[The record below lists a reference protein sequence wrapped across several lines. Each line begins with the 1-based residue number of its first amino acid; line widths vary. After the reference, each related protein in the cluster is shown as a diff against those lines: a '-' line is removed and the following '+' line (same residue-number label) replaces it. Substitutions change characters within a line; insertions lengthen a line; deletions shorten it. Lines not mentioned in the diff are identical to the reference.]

1 MDDGQTT
8 LPRLRDYSRPLTA
21 AAILGVVLLTG
32 GIALGLHSLFFA
44 AGNPVATEPRG
55 SGGIAHELGVFATA
69 LGVAA
74 LLALA
79 GALRWSRSLQAAGF
93 GNVPTVAMHL
103 IVVAE
108 FVISLKL
115 DIRDTVMRTFE
126 HYSRFPQLPVAV
138 AAWILTVVGTVL
150 VLGASFSPPVRG
162 ALSRRSGATMAMI
175 GVLVCAVATGVAV
188 RAGDDSRFFD
198 HRPAPPAAA
207 APLPTR
213 LGAEQFRLD
222 LPSSAAVVAGGPGF
236 LVGTG
241 TGITAYDGVTGTP
254 RWHHLR
260 PGAHK
265 KGVHLDI
272 SSLAVIEP
280 ENVVIAYWNSL
291 GWKAYD
297 AATGESLWT
306 ASDFSRDRTTDLSA
320 VESAAPL
327 PILARRDGGALIR
340 YDARTGRRMW
350 STPRVPVGCA
360 KQQSTTA
367 ITSTAVYQVMP
378 CGTGST
384 ATTTILALDAL
395 TGTPIAQRDLPA
407 PASRQVPDVS
417 VVDDVVSVDWDH
429 VAGPL
434 RHVHFTS
441 PDDLR
446 TAEVTEPA
454 SVLSADPAAVL
465 STRGKR
471 TTLTER
477 ADPAVARPLPVIIGH
492 AEFSVPNRETLL
504 LAEEVVSIDDGL
516 RTWHRG
522 DLVENTPPTGL
533 ARCDP
538 AQLLP
543 APGIVLVL
551 CAAVTTAETQQIIG
565 ASPR

>member
-1 MDDGQTT
+1 MDDSRTT

-32 GIALGLHSLFFA
+32 GIALGLHSLVFA
-44 AGNPVATEPRG
+44 AGNPVEIQPR
-55 SGGIAHELGVFATA
+55 IAGDIADELGVFAIV

-108 FVISLKL
+108 FVISVKL
-115 DIRDTVMRTFE
+115 DIRDTVMRTLE

-150 VLGASFSPPVRG
+150 VLGASFAPPVRG

-175 GVLVCAVATGVAV
+175 GVLVCAIATGIAV
-188 RAGDDSRFFD
+188 RAGDDSRFID
-198 HRPAPPAAA
+198 HRTAPPAAA
-207 APLPTR
+207 APVPSR
-213 LGAEQFRLD
+213 LGTEQFRLE
-222 LPSSAAVVAGGPGF
+222 LPSSATVVAGGPGF
-236 LVGTG
+236 LVGTD
-241 TGITAYDGVTGTP
+241 TGITAYDGVTGEP

-260 PGAHK
+260 PGAHEQ
-265 KGVHLDI
+265 GVRLDVR
-272 SSLAVIEP
+272 SLAVIGP
-280 ENVVIAYWNSL
+280 ENVAISYWNRL
-291 GWKAYD
+291 GWKAFD
-297 AATGESLWT
+297 ASTGEVLWT
-306 ASDFSRDRTTDLSA
+306 STDFSHGESTELGT
-320 VESAAPL
+320 VEPDVSL
-327 PILARRDGGALIR
+327 PMLTWRDGGALIR

-350 STPRVPVGCA
+350 SAPRVPVDCA
-360 KQQSTTA
+360 KGQSTTA
-367 ITSTAVYQVMP
+367 ITSTAVYQVML

-384 ATTTILALDAL
+384 TTTAIRALDAL
-395 TGTPIAQRDLPA
+395 TGTPIAQRDLA
-407 PASRQVPDVS
+407 VPDARRVPEVS
-417 VVDDVVSVDWDH
+417 VVDDVVSVDWDQR
-429 VAGPL
+429 AGPL
-434 RHVHFTS
+434 RHVHFAS

-454 SVLSADPAAVL
+454 SVLSADPTAVL
-465 STRGKR
+465 STVGSR

-477 ADPAVARPLPVIIGH
+477 DHPAGTRPLPVVLGH
-492 AEFSVPNRETLL
+492 ARYSLPYRETLL

-522 DLVENTPPTGL
+522 DLVENTPPNSL

-543 APGIVLVL
+543 APGIVLIL
-551 CAAVTTAETQQIIG
+551 CDAATTAETQQIIG
-565 ASPR
+565 AAHR

>member
-1 MDDGQTT
+1 MDDSRTT

-32 GIALGLHSLFFA
+32 SIVLGLHSLIFA
-44 AGNPVATEPRG
+44 AGHPLETEPRG
-55 SGGIAHELGVFATA
+55 AGDIAHELGVFATA
-69 LGVAA
+69 LAVAA

-79 GALRWSRSLQAAGF
+79 CALRWSRSLQAAGF

-108 FVISLKL
+108 FVISIKL
-115 DIRDTVMRTFE
+115 DIRDTVMRTLE
-126 HYSRFPQLPVAV
+126 HYSRFPQLPIAV

-150 VLGASFSPPVRG
+150 VLGASFAPPVRG

-198 HRPAPPAAA
+198 HRTAPPAAA

-213 LGAEQFRLD
+213 LGTEQFRLD

-236 LVGTG
+236 LVGTA

-291 GWKAYD
+291 GWTAYD

-306 ASDFSRDRTTDLSA
+306 ATDFSRDRTTDLSA

-327 PILARRDGGALIR
+327 PILARRDGAALIR

-350 STPRVPVGCA
+350 SAPRVPVDCA

-407 PASRQVPDVS
+407 PESRQVPEVS
-417 VVDDVVSVDWDH
+417 VVDDVVSVDWDRR
-429 VAGPL
+429 AGPL
-434 RHVHFTS
+434 RHVHFAS

-477 ADPAVARPLPVIIGH
+477 ADPAVSRPLPVIIGH
-492 AEFSVPNRETLL
+492 AEYSLPNRETLL

-522 DLVENTPPTGL
+522 DLAENTPPNGF

-543 APGIVLVL
+543 APGIVLIL
-551 CAAVTTAETQQIIG
+551 CDAATTAETQQIIG
-565 ASPR
+565 AALR

>member
-1 MDDGQTT
+1 MDDSRTT

-44 AGNPVATEPRG
+44 AGNPVEIQPR
-55 SGGIAHELGVFATA
+55 IADDIADELGVFAIA

-108 FVISLKL
+108 FVISIKL

-150 VLGASFSPPVRG
+150 VLGASFAPPVRG

-175 GVLVCAVATGVAV
+175 GVLVCAIATGIAV

-198 HRPAPPAAA
+198 HRTAPPAAA
-207 APLPTR
+207 APVPSR
-213 LGAEQFRLD
+213 LGTEQFRLE
-222 LPSSAAVVAGGPGF
+222 LPRSATVVAGGPGF
-236 LVGTG
+236 LVGTD
-241 TGITAYDGVTGTP
+241 TGITAYDGVTGEP

-260 PGAHK
+260 PSAHE
-265 KGVHLDI
+265 KGVHLDVR
-272 SSLAVIEP
+272 SLAVIEP
-280 ENVVIAYWNSL
+280 ENVVIAHWDRS
-291 GWKAYD
+291 GWKAFD
-297 AATGESLWT
+297 AMTGELLWT
-306 ASDFSRDRTTDLSA
+306 DADFARDKATRLNTI
-320 VESAAPL
+320 AADVPL
-327 PILARRDGGALIR
+327 PMLARRDGGALIR
-340 YDARTGRRMW
+340 YDARTGHRMW
-350 STPRVPVGCA
+350 SAPRAPSGCA
-360 KQQSTTA
+360 KEQSTTA
-367 ITSTAVYQVMP
+367 ITSTAVYQVMV
-378 CGTGST
+378 CGYGST
-384 ATTTILALDAL
+384 ATTTIRALDAL

-407 PASRQVPDVS
+407 PESQRVPEVS
-417 VVDDVVSVDWDH
+417 VVDDVVSVDRDH
-429 VAGPL
+429 RTDPL
-434 RHVHFTS
+434 LHVHFTS
-441 PDDLR
+441 PDDLH

-454 SVLSADPAAVL
+454 SVLSADPTAVL
-465 STRGKR
+465 STVGSR

-477 ADPAVARPLPVIIGH
+477 DHPAVTRPLPVVLGH
-492 AEFSVPNRETLL
+492 ARYSLPYRETLL

-543 APGIVLVL
+543 APGIVLIL
-551 CAAVTTAETQQIIG
+551 CDAATTAETQQIIG
-565 ASPR
+565 AAPR